1 MTIITSNDNMIVDV
15 VIKNLQAKFPVR
27 NLGGVG
33 YFSGIEVARKQG
45 ELFLSQRNYITDLL
59 QRIQMAEANLIATP
73 ACTRHARTHNDI
85 FHNPTM
91 YRSIVGNL

>member
-1 MTIITSNDNMIVDV
+1 MTIITSNDNMIVD

-33 YFSGIEVARKQG
+33 YFLGIEVARKQG
-45 ELFLSQRNYITDLL
+45 ELFLSQRKYITDLL
-59 QRIQMAEANLIATP
+59 QQIQMAEANLITTP
-73 ACTRHARTHNDI
+73 ACTRHARTQNDS

-91 YRSIVGNL
+91 Y